1 MNFRNHYS
9 EDNIPNNSNNKNM
22 NCTKQAAKRGEDGWK
37 EVVRKYG
44 YLHFEFNYFLNI
56 FFSSIEFYNAYA

>member
-1 MNFRNHYS
+1 MVVYINFRNHFS
-9 EDNIPNNSNNKNM
+9 EDNISNNSNNKNI

-44 YLHFEFNYFLNI
+44 YLHFGIKY
-56 FFSSIEFYNAYA
+56 